1 MCIRDSVG
9 RSRSAVS
16 NLLRLLALED
26 RVKDLV
32 FAGKLEMGHARALLA
47 LPKEQQFSVAE
58 SIVKKQLSVRQ
69 TESWIKLETQPAN
82 KKADKNK
89 IDPDIKHLQDELSD
103 KLQAQVTIQDKKGK
117 GKLIISYSSLSAL
130 DGILKKIK

>member
-1 MCIRDSVG
+1 
-9 RSRSAVS
+9 
-16 NLLRLLALED
+16 
-26 RVKDLV
+26 
-32 FAGKLEMGHARALLA
+32 MGHARALLA

-69 TESWIKLETQPAN
+69 TESLIKLETQPVS
-82 KKADKNK
+82 KKAEKIK
-89 IDPDIKHLQDELSD
+89 IDPDIKHLQNELSD